1 MKPPAILMILGLA
14 LIGIAAL
21 HGPQPIGVSTLPPE
35 TGAWAHI
42 SHASTQWVSNLE
54 QSLDL

>member
-1 MKPPAILMILGLA
+1 MKPPAILMTLGLT

-21 HGPQPIGVSTLPPE
+21 HGPQPIAVSTLPPE
-35 TGAWAHI
+35 TTTWDRV

-54 QSLDL
+54 ASLDP